1 VAQEEIRAELERVAV
16 QLGAPVP
23 VSVELETPREKGH
36 GDLATNL
43 AMQLAKHLKAP
54 PRRIAEQVVSALRL
68 GPDLVEAVEI
78 AGPGFINFRLAR
90 PQLNETVRAILAQG
104 ADYGRRRVGRPLRV
118 NVEFV
123 SANPTGPLHVA
134 HGRGAALGDCVA
146 SLLSWVGHDVTREF
160 YVNDAGLQIQRLGE
174 SLWARVQQRAGR
186 EAAIPEQGYHGEYL
200 VELAERLLDER
211 GPAFPDAPPA
221 EGIARCRDHAV
232 AALKEEQRRDLESF
246 RVRFDVFFDES
257 RLYGPASGAGSAAGG
272 TSGASAIDR
281 ALAEL
286 AARGALFEEDGALW
300 LRTSAHGDD
309 KDRVLRKSDGSFTY
323 FLPDIAY
330 HQDKAARG
338 FERAIDVWGADHH
351 GYVPRMKAAM
361 LALGRPAGFF
371 DAIIV
376 QLVTVLRHGE
386 EVKMSKRA
394 GEFITL
400 RELVDEVGVDAAR
413 YFFLMRRSESPF
425 AFDVDLATRQTDEN
439 PVFYVQMAHARMC
452 GIFRVGGVRP
462 ESVTAEGADV
472 ASLPEPMEEDLVK
485 TLGRF
490 PLVVGRA
497 AEALEPHRI
506 TTYLE
511 ELARAA
517 HLWYHHCHVLG
528 EAPQVERARLAL
540 ARAAQLVLAN
550 GLGLLGLDA
559 PERM

>member
-1 VAQEEIRAELERVAV
+1 MAQEEIRAELQRVAA
-16 QLGAPVP
+16 QLGAPPSV
-23 VSVELETPREKGH
+23 VVELETPREKGH
-36 GDLATNL
+36 GDLSTNL
-43 AMQLAKHLKAP
+43 AMQLAKPLRAS
-54 PRRIAEQVVSALRL
+54 PRQIAERVVAALQL
-68 GPDLVEAVEI
+68 GPSLVEAVEV
-78 AGPGFINFRLAR
+78 AGPGFINFRLAAG
-90 PQLNETVRAILAQG
+90 QLDETVRTILAQG
-104 ADYGRRRVGRPLRV
+104 ADYGRPRTGPPLRI

-146 SLLSWVGHDVTREF
+146 SLLTWLGHEVTREF
-160 YVNDAGLQIQRLGE
+160 YVNDAGVQINRLGE

-186 EAAIPEQGYHGEYL
+186 EAAIPEQGYHGAYL
-200 VELAERLLDER
+200 VELAERLVAER
-211 GPAFPDAPPA
+211 GEAVSDLPAADGATL
-221 EGIARCRDHAV
+221 CRDFAV
-232 AALKEEQRRDLESF
+232 AALKDEQRADLAAF

-257 RLYGPASGAGSAAGG
+257 RLYRSAPAAGRSGAGQ
-272 TSGASAIDR
+272 SAIDGALE
-281 ALAEL
+281 ALA
-286 AARGALFEEDGALW
+286 AHDALFDEDGALW
-300 LRTSAHGDD
+300 LRTTGFGDD
-309 KDRVLRKSDGSFTY
+309 KDRVLRKSDGAFTY

-330 HQDKAARG
+330 HEDKAARG
-338 FERAIDVWGADHH
+338 FDRAIDVWGADHH
-351 GYVPRMKAAM
+351 GYVPRMRAAM
-361 LALGRPAGFF
+361 QALGHPADFF

-439 PVFYVQMAHARMC
+439 PVFYVQMAHARMS
-452 GIFRVGGVRP
+452 GIFRVGERAP
-462 ESVTAEGADV
+462 ESVTAEGSEVSA
-472 ASLPEPMEEDLVK
+472 LPEPMEADLVK

-490 PLVVGRA
+490 PLVARRA
-497 AEALEPHRI
+497 AEALEPHRV

-528 EAPQVERARLAL
+528 EAPPVERARLAL
-540 ARAAQLVLAN
+540 ARATRIVLAN
-550 GLGLLGLDA
+550 GLTLLGLSA
-559 PERM
+559 PDRM